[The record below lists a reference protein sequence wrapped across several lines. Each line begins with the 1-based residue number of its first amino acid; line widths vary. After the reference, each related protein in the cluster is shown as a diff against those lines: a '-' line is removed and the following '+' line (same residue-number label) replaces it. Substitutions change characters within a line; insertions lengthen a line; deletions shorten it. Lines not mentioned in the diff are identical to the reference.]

1 MGEVSARQTA
11 ASETSPC
18 ETAARQIP
26 ACKMPT
32 REMPAREMPGR
43 EMTRRRALRDF
54 ALWIAASPLLDAADK
69 APQLEGEPPGRIT
82 PPGELVNVFEAEA
95 MAKRLLPEALFAKI
109 AGTRHQAFDRM
120 TLRPR
125 MFEPT
130 RDMDLTVELF
140 GDKLFAP
147 ILAGP
152 ASRVERFRA
161 GGELALV
168 RGAAATKTAV
178 VLSSAVN
185 QPFDTL
191 AAAATAG
198 AWCQVYPEAEMTPVL
213 SRVALAA
220 RAGCRAVC
228 LTVGTPYRPS
238 GFDGAPIPAR
248 LPRLGKTDMN
258 WSVVDQVRQA
268 ANLPVVLKGI
278 MSPEEARTA
287 TDRGVAGIIV
297 SNHGGR
303 FVEGLAAPIEV
314 LPEIVDA
321 AGGKIPVLLDSDIR
335 RGTDIVKALAL
346 GARAVLVTRPVLWGL
361 AAYGEAGVK
370 TVLEMLQGETARTMA
385 LCGKPNL
392 AALDRSLVRIDRY

>member
-1 MGEVSARQTA
+1 MGEVT
-11 ASETSPC
+11 
-18 ETAARQIP
+18 
-26 ACKMPT
+26 
-32 REMPAREMPGR
+32 AREATAR
-43 EMTRRRALRDF
+43 ETTARETTATEVTRRRALLNF
-54 ALWIAASPLLDAADK
+54 ALWMAASPLLAADK
-69 APQLEGEPPGRIT
+69 PSKLQGEPSERIT
-82 PPGELVNVFEAEA
+82 PPDELVNVFEAEA

-109 AGTRHQAFDRM
+109 AGTHHEAFDRL

-130 RDMDLTVELF
+130 RNMDLTVDLF

-152 ASRVERFRA
+152 ASGVERFHA
-161 GGELALV
+161 AGELALV
-168 RGAAATKTAV
+168 RGAASTKTV
-178 VLSSAVN
+178 VALNGASK
-185 QPFDTL
+185 QTFDGL
-191 AAAATAG
+191 AAEATAG
-198 AWCQVYPEAEMTPVL
+198 AWCQVYPEPDMTPVL
-213 SRVALAA
+213 GRVRRAA
-220 RAGCRAVC
+220 QAGCRAVC
-228 LTVGTPYRPS
+228 LTVGTPYRPA
-238 GFDGAPIPAR
+238 GFDGAPNPAK
-248 LPRLGKTDMN
+248 LAALGKPDMN
-258 WSVVDQVRQA
+258 WPVVDEVRQA
-268 ANLPVVLKGI
+268 AKLPVVLKGI

-287 TDRGVAGIIV
+287 VERGVDGIIV

-303 FVEGLAAPIEV
+303 FVEGLATPVEV
-314 LPEIVDA
+314 LAEVVDA
-321 AGGKIPVLLDSDIR
+321 VGGKIPVLMDSDIR

>member
-1 MGEVSARQTA
+1 MGEVT
-11 ASETSPC
+11 
-18 ETAARQIP
+18 
-26 ACKMPT
+26 
-32 REMPAREMPGR
+32 ARETTARETTARETTARETTARETTARETTAPDTVAA
-43 EMTRRRALRDF
+43 EMTRRRALLNF
-54 ALWIAASPLLDAADK
+54 ALWIAASPLLEAAGK
-69 APQLEGEPPGRIT
+69 PPKLQGEPAGRIT
-82 PPGELVNVFEAEA
+82 PPDELVNVFEAEA
-95 MAKRLLPEALFAKI
+95 TAKRLLPEALFAKI
-109 AGTRHQAFDRM
+109 AGTNHKAFDRL

-130 RDMDLTVELF
+130 RNMDLTVDLF

-152 ASRVERFRA
+152 ASGVERFHA
-161 GGELALV
+161 AGELALV
-168 RGAAATKTAV
+168 RGAASTKTV
-178 VLSSAVN
+178 VALNSASN
-185 QPFDTL
+185 QALDEL

-198 AWCQVYPEAEMTPVL
+198 AWCQVYPEPETKPVL
-213 SRVALAA
+213 SRVSRAA
-220 RAGCRAVC
+220 QAGCRAVC
-228 LTVGTPYRPS
+228 LTVGTPYRPT
-238 GFDGAPIPAR
+238 GLHGVPNPAR
-248 LPRLGKTDMN
+248 LSLLGKPDMN

-287 TDRGVAGIIV
+287 AERGVDGIIV

-303 FVEGLAAPIEV
+303 FVQGLATPVEV
-314 LPEIVDA
+314 LAEIVDA
-321 AGGKIPVLLDSDIR
+321 VGGKIPVLMDSDIR